1 MSPSGLVSRA
11 RSPLS
16 TPGALPMIN
25 LSAML
30 QAVEHIETHL
40 REPMPVAS
48 VAAAVSYSVYH
59 FCRTFNQA
67 THHSPYDY
75 IMRRRLSE
83 AALDLVR
90 SERRI
95 IDVALDYQ
103 FKSPETFARAFKRF
117 LGRQPNQWRRERRL
131 DPLRLMP
138 RLTLAHLERVAG
150 GAYAPPV
157 MEARPAL
164 RLAGLM
170 ALIPG
175 DDTGSIESLW
185 ALLDRELAAPGAPP
199 RAAECYG
206 LRYYP
211 DDWAETGFF
220 YLAGVETAGQVDA
233 PGLVVK
239 TLPPGA
245 YACFAHTGPWHDL
258 PFTLDYIYHTWLP
271 NSGAGLLT
279 GWLLER
285 YRAGDGGHVPLAAE
299 TEVLLADPLGV
310 AAPLTLC

>member
-1 MSPSGLVSRA
+1 
-11 RSPLS
+11 
-16 TPGALPMIN
+16 MIN
-25 LSAML
+25 LSAIL

-67 THHSPYDY
+67 THHSPYDH

-83 AALDLVR
+83 AACDLVR

-103 FKSPETFARAFKRF
+103 FNSPETFARAFKRF
-117 LGRQPNQWRRERRL
+117 LGQQPNQWRRERRL

-150 GAYAPPV
+150 GAYTPPV
-157 MEARPAL
+157 MEARPTL

-175 DDTGSIESLW
+175 DDPGPIEALW
-185 ALLDRELAAPGAPP
+185 ALLDRELAAPAAPP
-199 RAAECYG
+199 RAAEYYG

-211 DDWAETGFF
+211 DGWAETGYF

-239 TLPPGA
+239 TFPPGS
-245 YACFAHTGPWHDL
+245 YACFTHTGPWQDL
-258 PFTLDYIYHTWLP
+258 PLTLDYIYHTWLP
-271 NSGAGLLT
+271 NSGARLLS
-279 GWLLER
+279 G
-285 YRAGDGGHVPLAAE
+285 
-299 TEVLLADPLGV
+299 
-310 AAPLTLC
+310 

>member
-1 MSPSGLVSRA
+1 
-11 RSPLS
+11 
-16 TPGALPMIN
+16 MIN
-25 LSAML
+25 LSAIL

-67 THHSPYDY
+67 THHSPYDH

-83 AALDLVR
+83 AACDLVR

-103 FKSPETFARAFKRF
+103 FNSPETFARAFKRF
-117 LGRQPNQWRRERRL
+117 LGQQPNQWRRERRL

-150 GAYAPPV
+150 GAYTPPV

-175 DDTGSIESLW
+175 DDSGLIEALW

-199 RAAECYG
+199 RAAEYYG

-211 DDWAETGFF
+211 DGWAETGYF

-239 TLPPGA
+239 TFPPGS
-245 YACFAHTGPWHDL
+245 YACFTHTGPWQDL
-258 PFTLDYIYHTWLP
+258 PLTLDYIYHTWLP
-271 NSGAGLLT
+271 NSGARLLS
-279 GWLLER
+279 GWVLER
-285 YRAGDGGHVPLAAE
+285 YRPGGGGHVPLTAE
-299 TEVLLADPLGV
+299 TEVLLADPLRV
-310 AAPLTLC
+310 AAPPTL